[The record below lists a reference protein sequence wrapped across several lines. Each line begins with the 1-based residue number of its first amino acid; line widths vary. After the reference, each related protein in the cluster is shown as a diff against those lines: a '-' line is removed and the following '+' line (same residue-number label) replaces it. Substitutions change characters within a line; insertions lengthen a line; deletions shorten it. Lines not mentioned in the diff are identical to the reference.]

1 MPSAKRATVRAK
13 KPVRKTTPKRVT
25 APRKTKAPAK
35 RAKAIA
41 RTTAERARPAPSPG
55 LPAPLPRAKPTKKF
69 VMACPSGLFVLG
81 DANDFETKWTPL
93 RYAGQTGDSYV
104 DFRGV
109 GAEALTAILVE
120 QHEHDKLADG
130 TIRILTRGLIETETV
145 RSSGERSR
153 DEKGLDVTIRSA
165 PKDVTLIHVED
176 ATRHE
181 GAGFVN
187 DLGILAVRVKGALQG
202 TIVLGDDGF
211 PDELRITLR

>member
-1 MPSAKRATVRAK
+1 MPNAKRATVRAK
-13 KPVRKTTPKRVT
+13 KPVRRTTPKRVT

-35 RAKAIA
+35 RTKVAVE
-41 RTTAERARPAPSPG
+41 ERARTRPV
-55 LPAPLPRAKPTKKF
+55 LPRGLAVPEPPRVKPTKKF

-81 DANDFETKWTPL
+81 DANDIETKWTPL

-145 RSSGERSR
+145 RTSGERSR
-153 DEKGLDVTIRSA
+153 DEKGLDVQITSA

-176 ATRHE
+176 ATRRD
-181 GAGFVN
+181 GVGVVD
-187 DLGILAVRVKGALQG
+187 DLGVLAVRVKGSLQG
-202 TIVLGDDGF
+202 TVVLGDDGL
-211 PDELRITLR
+211 PDELRIALR